1 MSHVAPNFRQ
11 ASREAVL
18 NAQVIAAVRKTAD
31 LLTEKRAL
39 AVADTPDFEALRDY
53 GRVRKLE
60 VSGDLEKYAQLF
72 TAHAEA
78 AGAVVHRAKD
88 AATVARLAIK
98 IAADNGAKT
107 AVKGKSMT
115 AEEVE
120 LNEALAAAGITI
132 TETDLGEFI
141 IQLANEKPSHIMAP
155 AIHRNRAQV
164 AELFT
169 EKLGTPPD
177 LGTEALVA
185 AARKYL
191 RAKFLTADM
200 GITGGNF
207 VIADTGSLV
216 LVSNE
221 GNIRMAANLPR
232 IMLAVVGIDKMIPAM
247 ADLPQ
252 FLTLLTRSAAGQTI
266 SSYVSIITGPRRDG
280 EEEGPEQLHI
290 ILLDNGRSR
299 IASGPYREI
308 LHCLHCGACISHCP
322 VYRAVGGHAY
332 EATYPGPMGSVLSP
346 LISGLT
352 VYADLPNACTLCGRC
367 AEVCPIR
374 VPLPDYLRGLRSDVN
389 KPPLMMELAAWGA
402 GNPLLY
408 RLGMTVL
415 RRLLKKGAPGLP
427 MGVMAL
433 LLKEWL
439 VCREAPEP
447 QAGESFRAWWKTR
460 IQVPRSDG
468 K

>member
-1 MSHVAPNFRQ
+1 MSYSAPNFRK
-11 ASREAVL
+11 ASSAAVQ
-18 NAQVIAAVRKTAD
+18 NAPVIAAVRKTAD
-31 LLTEKRAL
+31 ILYEKRAT
-39 AVADTPDFEALRDY
+39 AVADFPDFETLRET
-53 GRVRKLE
+53 GRARKLE
-60 VSGDLEKYAQLF
+60 VSGDLEKYATAF
-72 TAHAEA
+72 TAHAQA
-78 AGAVVHRAKD
+78 AGAVVYRARD
-88 AATVARLAIK
+88 AAEVARIAIK
-98 IAADNGAKT
+98 IATDNGAKA

-120 LNEALAAAGITI
+120 LNERIEAAGITV

-141 IQLANEKPSHIMAP
+141 IQLAHEKPSHIMAP

-169 EKLGTPPD
+169 EKLGSPPD

-185 AARKYL
+185 AARQYL
-191 RAKFLTADM
+191 REKFLAADM

-207 VIADTGSLV
+207 LVADTGSLV

-221 GNIRMAANLPR
+221 GNIRMATALPR
-232 IMLAVVGIDKMIPAM
+232 LHLAVVGIDKMIPSI
-247 ADLPQ
+247 ADLPT
-252 FLTLLTRSAAGQTI
+252 FMTLLTRSAAGQTI
-266 SSYVSIITGPRRDG
+266 SSYLSIITGPRRTG
-280 EEEGPEQLHI
+280 EEDGPEQLHI

-346 LISGLT
+346 LIAGLAL
-352 VYADLPNACTLCGRC
+352 YADLPNACTLCGRC
-367 AEVCPIR
+367 TEVCPVR
-374 VPLPDYLRGLRSDVN
+374 VPLPDYLRELRTEVN
-389 KPPLMMELAAWGA
+389 KPLFLMQLAAWA
-402 GNPLLY
+402 ASKPFFY
-408 RLGMTVL
+408 RLGMTAM
-415 RRLLKKGAPGLP
+415 RRLLKNGSSGLMRP
-427 MGVMAL
+427 

-447 QAGESFRAWWKTR
+447 QAGESFRQWWKTGR
-460 IQVPRSDG
+460 PGPGSTDR
-468 K
+468 

>member
-1 MSHVAPNFRQ
+1 MSHVALNFRQ
-11 ASREAVL
+11 TSRAAVQ
-18 NAQVIAAVRKTAD
+18 NSPVIAAVRKTAD
-31 LLTEKRAL
+31 LLTVKRAL

-53 GRVRKLE
+53 GRARKLE
-60 VSGDLEKYAQLF
+60 ISGDLEKYVQSFAANAQ
-72 TAHAEA
+72 A
-78 AGAVVHRAKD
+78 AGAFVYRAQD

-98 IAADNGAKT
+98 IAADNGAIT

-120 LNEALAAAGITI
+120 LNEALEAAGVTV

-164 AELFT
+164 SELFT
-169 EKLGTPPD
+169 ERLGTPPD

-185 AARKYL
+185 AARQHL

-207 VIADTGSLV
+207 AIAATGSLV

-221 GNIRMAANLPR
+221 GNIRMATTLPR
-232 IMLAVVGIDKMIPAM
+232 LQLAVVGIDKIIPAM

-266 SSYVSIITGPRRDG
+266 SSYVSIITGPRRTG

-299 IASGPYREI
+299 IAKSPYREI

-332 EATYPGPMGSVLSP
+332 QATYPGPMGSVLSP
-346 LISGLT
+346 LIAGLT
-352 VYADLPNACTLCGRC
+352 IYADLPNACTLCGRC
-367 AEVCPIR
+367 AEVCPVR

-389 KPPLMMELAAWGA
+389 KPPLMMKLAAWGA
-402 GNPLLY
+402 HTPALY
-408 RLGMTVL
+408 RLGMMVM
-415 RRLLKKGAPGLP
+415 RQLLKKGGRRLMAP
-427 MGVMAL
+427 AL
-433 LLKEWL
+433 QEWL

-460 IQVPRSDG
+460 CHGPRSEG
-468 K
+468 L